1 MAGETSGPRPEHQF
15 RCADSLRSYSGAES
29 ACCPAVH
36 APLPAEIKAQDS
48 ISMKMKLFRL
58 LAVIAAL
65 TCATFGAAC
74 VQGPTQK
81 ADSGKPRS
89 GPIRIGLSMDTLKEE
104 RWQRDRDLFVARAKE
119 LGAEVLVQSANGD
132 DKVQTQQAENLLT
145 QGVDVLV
152 VIPHN
157 AKISASIVESA
168 RRQNVPVISY
178 DRLIRDSEPDLY
190 ISFDNEKVGE
200 LQAHYLLERAPTGNY
215 VLIGGAPTDN
225 NATLFRKGQM
235 NVLQPAIDRGAIKVV
250 ADQWAR
256 DWQASEA
263 LRHTENALTQANNN
277 VVAIVASNDAT
288 AGGSVQALEEQK
300 LAGKVLVS
308 GQDADLAA
316 LQRIVAGTQSM
327 TVYKPVVQ
335 LARRAA
341 EAAVALARHEK
352 VATSSAVNNGKMD
365 VPSILLEPLAVDK
378 NNIAETVIKDGY
390 QKMEDIYRDV
400 PRDQWPQNKGA
411 AAK

>member
-1 MAGETSGPRPEHQF
+1 
-15 RCADSLRSYSGAES
+15 
-29 ACCPAVH
+29 
-36 APLPAEIKAQDS
+36 
-48 ISMKMKLFRL
+48 MKMMKLIRIMAL
-58 LAVIAAL
+58 TAAL
-65 TCATFGAAC
+65 IFASFGAAC
-74 VQGPTQK
+74 VQGPPEG
-81 ADSGKPRS
+81 GKQHS
-89 GPIRIGLSMDTLKEE
+89 GPIRIGISMDTLKEE

-119 LGAEVLVQSANGD
+119 LGAEVLVQAANGD

-157 AKISASIVESA
+157 AEVSASIVDSA
-168 RRQNVPVISY
+168 KQQNVPVITY
-178 DRLIRDSEPDLY
+178 DRLIRNSEPDLY
-190 ISFDNEKVGE
+190 ISFDNEKVGQ
-200 LQAHYLLERAPTGNY
+200 LQAKYLLDRAPKGNY

-235 NVLQPAIDRGAIKVV
+235 DILQPAIDRGDIKIV

-256 DWQASEA
+256 DWLASEA

-277 VVAIVASNDAT
+277 VVAVVASNDGT
-288 AGGSVQALEEQK
+288 AGGCIQALEEQK

-327 TVYKPVVQ
+327 TVYKPVSQ

-341 EAAVALARHEK
+341 EAAVSLAKQEK
-352 VATSSAVNNGKMD
+352 IETTSKINNGKID
-365 VPSILLEPLAVDK
+365 VPSILLEPVVVDK
-378 NNIAETVIKDGY
+378 GNIADTVVKDGY

-400 PRDQWPQNKGA
+400 PRDQWPQAKSA
-411 AAK
+411 ASK